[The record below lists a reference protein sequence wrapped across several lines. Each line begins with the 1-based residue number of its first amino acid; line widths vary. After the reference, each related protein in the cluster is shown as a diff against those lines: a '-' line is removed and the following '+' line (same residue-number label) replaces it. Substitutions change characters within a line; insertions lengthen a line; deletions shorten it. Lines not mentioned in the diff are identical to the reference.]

1 MNDDEKT
8 EGHRV
13 VDSWRAVED
22 YDLELS
28 FPDGETMTGP
38 LFRVCEL
45 AYNREGQIIGGAIAS
60 VLLKG
65 GSVLHFGK
73 APFSDGD
80 DPYSD
85 GNGLLGIRVVRRAK
99 YTGTDRRWPD
109 SALEGAAVAYAPS
122 PLPPSDGFV

>member
-1 MNDDEKT
+1 MNDDKKT

-13 VDSWRAVED
+13 VDSWRVVED

-38 LFRVCEL
+38 LFRVCSL

-60 VLLKG
+60 VLLKD

-73 APFSDGD
+73 T
-80 DPYSD
+80 PYSD
-85 GNGLLGIRVVRRAK
+85 GGPLLGIRVVRRAK

-122 PLPPSDGFV
+122 PLPPDDGYGGYDE